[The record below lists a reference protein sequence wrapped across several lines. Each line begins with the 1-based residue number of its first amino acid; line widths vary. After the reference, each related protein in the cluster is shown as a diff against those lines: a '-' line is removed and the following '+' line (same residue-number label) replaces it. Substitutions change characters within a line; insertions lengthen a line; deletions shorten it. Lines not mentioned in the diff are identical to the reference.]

1 MSKLDEEL
9 AQALAATEANA
20 QELSETDNKEAPGN
34 PQPPGDESSAKK
46 KGYGLLAVLLTMG
59 ALILFIVFTSKDE
72 AIYSA
77 TVDQLIVD
85 AARFEGRNIKVEGE
99 LVKGSLKRRQEPC
112 EYRFT
117 LQKNGEEIPVRYA
130 ECVVPDTFRDV
141 PDMDVQVTAEGRLA
155 DDGHFAASHIMA
167 KCPSKYEMKNKA
179 SEGEQAPHELMAAP
193 IPIN

>member
-9 AQALAATEANA
+9 AQALAATEANE
-20 QELSETDNKEAPGN
+20 QELSQNEKEALPL
-34 PQPPGDESSAKK
+34 PPGDEVGSGK

-112 EYRFT
+112 EYRFI
-117 LQKNGEEIPVRYA
+117 LHKNGEEIPVRYA

-155 DDGHFAASHIMA
+155 EDGHFAASHIMA

-179 SEGEQAPHELMAAP
+179 SEGQQAPHELMAAP